1 MFVARIWWHW
11 FIFFLLSACKMFPVK
26 LAAAQAQNN
35 LKHLDPI
42 LHINEE
48 VFFYLF
54 ILRASFS
61 LKNTIGHFC
70 WKVYFW
76 ILSVHRAYCQN
87 SSGLFRVFLVLQ
99 TITYIPVNG
108 HFSFTAW
115 TWKICMKTLSHLRS
129 LLLCRQQSFQG
140 KRMQISWSFQTN
152 AWCSFTFKCENNAKF
167 HLHVSIPL

>member
-1 MFVARIWWHW
+1 
-11 FIFFLLSACKMFPVK
+11 MFPVK

-70 WKVYFW
+70 
-76 ILSVHRAYCQN
+76 
-87 SSGLFRVFLVLQ
+87 
-99 TITYIPVNG
+99 
-108 HFSFTAW
+108 
-115 TWKICMKTLSHLRS
+115 
-129 LLLCRQQSFQG
+129 
-140 KRMQISWSFQTN
+140 
-152 AWCSFTFKCENNAKF
+152 
-167 HLHVSIPL
+167 